1 MKIIVIDKN
10 FCFSYSGMAIHLLS
24 MVVLCYHR
32 LSFIDTFFVQC
43 STPRVSAPRAAARL
57 TYRTVRRR
65 RVGYG
70 RRVPAA
76 PTSADSRLV
85 DPLPDQGP
93 AVNLLGRSV
102 ADSFLCLVWLVAR
115 HQGQTERYCGWSG
128 TWHSVSPTTS
138 RSAPSPFPAN
148 KQG

>member
-32 LSFIDTFFVQC
+32 LSF
-43 STPRVSAPRAAARL
+43 RL

-148 KQG
+148 KQAANKQG